1 MAHWYAWAGSSCKV
15 QEGRGGDQWP
25 GRLQLSGLEWCLALL
40 EGLRH
45 GYVWSTWAYIHDV
58 ADTSPYIWL
67 GLLFC
72 LVGSFGT
79 VHSCIFV
86 VFVLGIICNLNQCL
100 SRTFVSK
107 QRTHPWQVLQVA
119 HVAML
124 YARVGGMWG
133 SNLWFDC
140 VVVRFFGGL
149 KPLRLVWILCLN
161 GHHPRWRM
169 AG

>member
-1 MAHWYAWAGSSCKV
+1 MAHWYASCHSWAGSSCEV

-25 GRLQLSGLEWCLALL
+25 GWLQLSGLEWCLALL

-45 GYVWSTWAYIHDV
+45 GYVWSTWVYLHDF

-86 VFVLGIICNLNQCL
+86 VFVFGIICNLNQCL
-100 SRTFVSK
+100 SRTFASK
-107 QRTHPWQVLQVA
+107 QRTHPWQVTVLQVA
-119 HVAML
+119 HVAL
-124 YARVGGMWG
+124 HVVCPGGWNVG
-133 SNLWFDC
+133 
-140 VVVRFFGGL
+140 V
-149 KPLRLVWILCLN
+149 KPVIWLR
-161 GHHPRWRM
+161 
-169 AG
+169 A